1 MVCPSDFSLPL
12 SLYLLSRFWKDEFSV
27 SVDCNIRATSAS
39 FVFNEVDVALVD
51 STKVDEIAGLG
62 VIIKSL
68 MNLHFNE
75 VLSSPG
81 AE

>member
-27 SVDCNIRATSAS
+27 SVDCCATSAS

-51 STKVDEIAGLG
+51 STKVDEMAGLG

-75 VLSSPG
+75 VLSSSG